1 MPSTSRALYEREGW
15 AFRSRTPWTT
25 VPSYRLAQGK
35 WIVTHLQ
42 HVGLVPRIVVDLS
55 ATQQIQWA
63 KKQGGI
69 ERVSHLEKVLALSEI
84 VEVLFFFFR
93 Q

>member
-1 MPSTSRALYEREGW
+1 
-15 AFRSRTPWTT
+15 
-25 VPSYRLAQGK
+25 
-35 WIVTHLQ
+35 
-42 HVGLVPRIVVDLS
+42 VDLS

>member
-1 MPSTSRALYEREGW
+1 MPSTSRALYERERW

-25 VPSYRLAQGK
+25 VPSYQLAPGK
-35 WIVTHLQ
+35 WIATHLQ
-42 HVGLVPRIVVDLS
+42 HVGLVPRVVVDLS
-55 ATQQIQWA
+55 AGQQIQWT

-69 ERVSHLEKVLALSEI
+69 ERVSHLEKFPALSEI
-84 VEVLFFFFR
+84 VKVLFFFFC